1 MEHVTQIV
9 LDAKSHTVTL
19 SIYILTKKRENERV
33 RRGRGL
39 SLSLSLSLSLRCNIY
54 YFHRLLTVCWKKTKH
69 LLDAGLGLFCLML
82 LDGHVTTTTTTSKS
96 NTFSE
101 CFNFFEM
108 CFSKRSRGWIL
119 NFQMCCEVWKQKT
132 TLCKARTLCIC
143 FASRCTGLIKI
154 DFRR

>member
-54 YFHRLLTVCWKKTKH
+54 YFHRLLTVCWKKTQTLVGRWFGIVLPDAVGWSRDDDDDDDDDVEVKH
-69 LLDAGLGLFCLML
+69 IFWMFQFFRNVLFKKKPWMDFKFSNVLWGLKTKKQHFAKQEHYVFVMLRGVLGL
-82 LDGHVTTTTTTSKS
+82 
-96 NTFSE
+96 
-101 CFNFFEM
+101 
-108 CFSKRSRGWIL
+108 
-119 NFQMCCEVWKQKT
+119 
-132 TLCKARTLCIC
+132 
-143 FASRCTGLIKI
+143 
-154 DFRR
+154 

>member
-54 YFHRLLTVCWKKTKH
+54 YFHRLLTVCWKKTQTLVGRWFGIVLPDAVGWSRDDDDDDDVEVKH
-69 LLDAGLGLFCLML
+69 IFWMFQFVRNVLFKKKPWMDVKFSNVLWGLKTKNNTLQSKNFMYLFC
-82 LDGHVTTTTTTSKS
+82 
-96 NTFSE
+96 
-101 CFNFFEM
+101 FEVYWAYKNR
-108 CFSKRSRGWIL
+108 F
-119 NFQMCCEVWKQKT
+119 
-132 TLCKARTLCIC
+132 
-143 FASRCTGLIKI
+143 
-154 DFRR
+154 